1 VERRELSE
9 VLMFALRK
17 INKIIIVRGN
27 HDNYLPLLRDKYQFD
42 IVNELK
48 LGEILIVHGH
58 KPITEKG
65 TDWKV
70 VIFGHE
76 HPSIAVRDSLG
87 TVGKFPCFLMGE
99 LKDGRKLITLPAV
112 GAYQTGSKVTTARD
126 TYLSPI
132 LRDEA
137 IIEKLKPIIV
147 DEEIGLFELPTLSEL
162 MDLI

>member
-1 VERRELSE
+1 
-9 VLMFALRK
+9 
-17 INKIIIVRGN
+17 
-27 HDNYLPLLRDKYQFD
+27 
-42 IVNELK
+42 
-48 LGEILIVHGH
+48 
-58 KPITEKG
+58 
-65 TDWKV
+65 
-70 VIFGHE
+70 
-76 HPSIAVRDSLG
+76 
-87 TVGKFPCFLMGE
+87 MGE